1 MEKGTACCR
10 AVAVYS
16 LHTMTSLCPDELE
29 CDKNA
34 APGRAAGKEGDNI
47 SLIYSVSSNKNYN
60 NCANKYGNTH
70 LQANTWKTKEKTL
83 PKAMTS
89 LPLTSLAWRGDG
101 QWAQLA
107 SKTWFLCSSRVSQ
120 RCTQALQATIP
131 QFPSKRNRAAFQ
143 TTYTIYLIS
152 DVWTLTNQ
160 AVTSGGERD
169 TQLSLSPQFSRKCR
183 KNNLSLRTSEVHKSH
198 RLKRPIGIR
207 CIHNHPV
214 GFIACQHLNL
224 NQEGDQLRARG
235 QPPF

>member
-169 TQLSLSPQFSRKCR
+169 TQLSLSLLNSLGNAGRIICPYVPLKCIR
-183 KNNLSLRTSEVHKSH
+183 ATGWKGPLELGASTTILSDLLHVN
-198 RLKRPIGIR
+198 I
-207 CIHNHPV
+207 
-214 GFIACQHLNL
+214 
-224 NQEGDQLRARG
+224 
-235 QPPF
+235 